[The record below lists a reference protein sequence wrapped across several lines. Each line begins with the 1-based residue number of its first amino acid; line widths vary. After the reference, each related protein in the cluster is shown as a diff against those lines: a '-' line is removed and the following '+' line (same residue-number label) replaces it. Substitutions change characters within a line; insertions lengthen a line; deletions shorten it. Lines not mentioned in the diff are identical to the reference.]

1 MNLKYNLLTESKT
14 YNLVHLNIQT
24 SLSERQTHRI
34 SLPVSMMLLQGFIL
48 QFKNITGLNVT
59 KELI

>member
-1 MNLKYNLLTESKT
+1 MNLKYNLLTESKA

-24 SLSERQTHRI
+24 SLTERRTHGI